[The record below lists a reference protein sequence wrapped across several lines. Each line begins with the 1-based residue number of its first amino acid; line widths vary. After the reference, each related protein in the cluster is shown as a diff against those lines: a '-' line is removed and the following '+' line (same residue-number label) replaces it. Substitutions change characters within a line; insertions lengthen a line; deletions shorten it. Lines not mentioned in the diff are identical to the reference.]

1 MSART
6 FLVSRR
12 GFLGTA
18 VSGGAFVLG
27 SRLLPA
33 EALIAAGQPAA
44 PAGTRWQPSV
54 YVALE
59 PDGRVVIIA
68 HRSEM
73 GTGIKTA
80 LPMVLADE
88 LEADWTRVSIV
99 QAVGDKKYGSQ
110 NTDGSCSIRDF
121 YEAMRQAGATARL
134 MLERAAA
141 ARWNVPATECRAR
154 QHAVVH
160 APSGRQQPFGELV
173 AAAAALPV
181 PAESELTFKPAAERR
196 YVGRNIP
203 VADLEGYTTGTAI
216 FGMDVTV
223 PGMVHASIARPPVL
237 GATLASLDDAATR
250 RVAGVQDV
258 VSLDTITY
266 PVLMKPLGGVAVIAG
281 STWSALQGRRQLTP
295 TWTPGPHGTFETTA
309 FRDSLRVTARSPQ
322 KVVRNGGDVD
332 AALASATRTVEAEY
346 STPFL
351 AHAPMEPPVA
361 VASVTNGRVE
371 VWAPT
376 QNPQEVQTTV
386 AAALGVK
393 PEDVTCHV
401 TLLGGGFG
409 RKSFPDYC
417 AEAALLSRKVGRP
430 VKVTWTREDDLQSD
444 FYHSAAAMYMKAGL
458 DAGGRPVAWLQRSV
472 FPPIGS
478 TFNEKERY
486 GAGEMSMGWT
496 DVPFDI
502 PNIRAENGPAEA
514 HVRIG
519 WLRSVANIFHAFGVC
534 SFIDELAAAAGADP
548 VEYYLRQLGRDRV
561 LDLSAQGVRFRGPEA
576 TPAHAPDTA
585 RLRKVVE
592 LVADRSGWAR
602 RPKGASWG
610 FAAHRSFLSYIATVV
625 EVEVGTD
632 GGVRIPRVHLAVDA
646 GRIVHP
652 DRVTAQFE
660 GAAAFGTSIAL
671 FGEVTAADGR
681 ITTRNFN
688 DYQVARMDS
697 APREVLVHLVPSEAA
712 PAGVGEPGVPP
723 IAPAICNAVAA
734 GTGRRV
740 RDLPMV
746 RSRRG

>member
-1 MSART
+1 MSAR
-6 FLVSRR
+6 VSVVTRR
-12 GFLGTA
+12 GFLGTV
-18 VSGGAFVLG
+18 VSSGAFVLG
-27 SRLLPA
+27 ARLLPGGMVSVHA
-33 EALIAAGQPAA
+33 QSA
-44 PAGTRWQPSV
+44 TRWQPSV
-54 YVALE
+54 YVAIE

-88 LEADWTRVSIV
+88 LDADWARVSIA
-99 QAVGDKKYGSQ
+99 QADGDPKYGSQ

-121 YEAMRQAGATARL
+121 YDAMREAGATARL

-141 ARWNVPATECRAR
+141 AQWGVPAAECRAR
-154 QHAVVH
+154 LHAVHHV
-160 APSGRQQPFGELV
+160 PSGRQLAFGALV
-173 AAAAALPV
+173 AAASALPV
-181 PAESELTFKPAAERR
+181 PAKAELAFKPASERR
-196 YVGRNIP
+196 YVGKNLP
-203 VADLEGYTTGTAI
+203 VADLEGYTTGAAM
-216 FGMDVTV
+216 FGMDVSV

-237 GATLASLDDAATR
+237 GATLAALDDTAAR
-250 RVAGVQDV
+250 AVAGVQDV
-258 VSLDTITY
+258 VRLDTITY

-281 STWSALQGRRQLTP
+281 STWSALQGRRRLQP

-309 FRDSLRVTARSPQ
+309 FRESLRVTARSPQ

-332 AALASATRTVEAEY
+332 AALASAARTVEAEY

-361 VASVTNGRVE
+361 VASVTDGRAE

-376 QNPQEVQTTV
+376 QNPQEVQSTV
-386 AAALGVK
+386 GAALGI
-393 PEDVTCHV
+393 PPAAVTCHV

-417 AEAALLSRKVGRP
+417 AEAALLSRRVGRP
-430 VKVTWTREDDLQSD
+430 VKVTWTREDDLQFD

-486 GAGEMSMGWT
+486 GAGELSMGWT

-502 PNIRAENGPAEA
+502 PNLRAENGPAEA

-534 SFIDELAAAAGADP
+534 SFIDELAAAAGVDP
-548 VEYYLRQLGRDRV
+548 VEYYLRQLGRDRT
-561 LDLSAQGVRFRGPEA
+561 LDLTAQGVRFRGPEG
-576 TPAHAPDTA
+576 TPAHAPDTG

-592 LVADRSGWAR
+592 LVAERAGWAR
-602 RPKGASWG
+602 RPKGAAWG

-625 EVEVGTD
+625 EVEVAGNGT
-632 GGVRIPRVHLAVDA
+632 VRIPRVHLAVDA

-660 GAAAFGTSIAL
+660 GAAAFGASIAL
-671 FGEVTAADGR
+671 FGEITAAEGR
-681 ITTRNFN
+681 ITTTNFN
-688 DYQVARMDS
+688 GYQVARMDS
-697 APREVLVHLVPSEAA
+697 APREVHVHLVSSEAA

-740 RDLPMV
+740 RDLPMFPT
-746 RSRRG
+746 RRG